1 MCTEYVNLSFKYA
14 VDQILLKVNYF
25 QMKNR
30 CDYSWQTFFPVHNE
44 FNMKRSIMMIFF
56 LKKEK
61 KNYNSDL
68 QYDIF

>member
-44 FNMKRSIMMIFF
+44 FNMKRSIMMIF
-56 LKKEK
+56 
-61 KNYNSDL
+61 
-68 QYDIF
+68 